1 MKLRSED
8 MDDYLA
14 SDSNK
19 ENIGMSD
26 EPISD
31 TVPLGSESGEQLAS
45 SSGYDSSESSLIK
58 PPALI
63 NTNSEHL

>member
-1 MKLRSED
+1 MKLRSKD
-8 MDDYLA
+8 MDDYLV

-19 ENIGMSD
+19 ENIGVS

-31 TVPLGSESGEQLAS
+31 SVQLGSESGEQLAT